1 MKRIVIVSDLQI
13 PFHDRVAVR
22 NVAQFITKF
31 KPHEVVTIGDEI
43 DFNTISKWSEGTP
56 ESYEQT
62 LGDDRDEAVQV
73 LYDLQVT
80 TSIRSNHTDRLYNQ
94 IMRKIPSFL
103 SLPELRFEKFMRF
116 DELGITFHK
125 KPYNIAP
132 GWIAVHGDHTP
143 IKSQGGLS
151 ALEAARRHGK
161 SVISG
166 HTHRAGRSSFSE
178 ASGGRIGRI
187 LHGVESRQP
196 YGLSRRHIREGLQI
210 GNRPLR
216 LCM

>member
-1 MKRIVIVSDLQI
+1 MKRIVIVSDLQV
-13 PFHDRVAVR
+13 PFHDRHAVK
-22 NVAQFITKF
+22 NLASFISKF

-56 ESYEQT
+56 EAYEQT

-80 TSIRSNHTDRLYNQ
+80 QTIRSNHTDRLYNQ

-132 GWIAVHGDHTP
+132 GLQSMAIIPLLSHREVFQPLRRLVDTA
-143 IKSQGGLS
+143 KALSQGILTEQADRPS
-151 ALEAARRHGK
+151 QRLLEA
-161 SVISG
+161 V
-166 HTHRAGRSSFSE
+166 
-178 ASGGRIGRI
+178 
-187 LHGVESRQP
+187 
-196 YGLSRRHIREGLQI
+196 
-210 GNRPLR
+210 
-216 LCM
+216 

>member
-13 PFHDRVAVR
+13 PFHDRVAVK

-56 ESYEQT
+56 EAYEQT

-80 TSIRSNHTDRLYNQ
+80 QMIRSNHTDRLYNQ

-103 SLPELRFEKFMRF
+103 SLPELRFEKFMRL
-116 DELGITFHK
+116 DELGIPFTRSH
-125 KPYNIAP
+125 I
-132 GWIAVHGDHTP
+132 T
-143 IKSQGGLS
+143 S
-151 ALEAARRHGK
+151 R
-161 SVISG
+161 
-166 HTHRAGRSSFSE
+166 RAGLQSMATIPLSS
-178 ASGGRIGRI
+178 
-187 LHGVESRQP
+187 HKGVSQPLRQP
-196 YGLSRRHIREGLQI
+196 VGTGKALSRGIPI
-210 GNRPLR
+210 GQGDRPSQR
-216 LCM
+216 PQEAV

>member
-1 MKRIVIVSDLQI
+1 VSDLQI

-80 TSIRSNHTDRLYNQ
+80 TSIRSNHTDR
-94 IMRKIPSFL
+94 S
-103 SLPELRFEKFMRF
+103 
-116 DELGITFHK
+116 T
-125 KPYNIAP
+125 
-132 GWIAVHGDHTP
+132 
-143 IKSQGGLS
+143 
-151 ALEAARRHGK
+151 
-161 SVISG
+161 
-166 HTHRAGRSSFSE
+166 
-178 ASGGRIGRI
+178 
-187 LHGVESRQP
+187 
-196 YGLSRRHIREGLQI
+196 IR
-210 GNRPLR
+210 
-216 LCM
+216 